1 MSTTA
6 ADPFTDTPPPAPPGD
21 LREIVARLAEFAQL
35 QPGGGGPAPAGVD
48 FLRDVPVT
56 ITAQLGHTVLPIGDI
71 LRLGPGSVVELSE
84 AVHQPIQ
91 LTVRGVPFAVGEV
104 VVVEDRFAIRIK
116 ALLPPRG
123 AKGVG

>member
-1 MSTTA
+1 MATTV
-6 ADPFTDTPPPAPPGD
+6 ADPVESPPPSAGD
-21 LREIVARLAEFAQL
+21 LREIVAKLAEFAQL
-35 QPGGGGPAPAGVD
+35 QPTVAGPAPAGVN

-56 ITAQLGHTVLPIGDI
+56 VTAQLGHTVLPIGDI
-71 LRLGPGSVVELSE
+71 LKLGPGSVVELSE

-123 AKGVG
+123 AKTAG

>member
-6 ADPFTDTPPPAPPGD
+6 ADPFTDTTPPG
-21 LREIVARLAEFAQL
+21 EIVAKRAEFAQL
-35 QPGGGGPAPAGVD
+35 QPTGGAATAGVD

-56 ITAQLGHTVLPIGDI
+56 VTAQLGHTVLPIGDI
-71 LRLGPGSVVELSE
+71 LRLGPGSVVELAE
-84 AVHQPIQ
+84 AVHGPIQ

-123 AKGVG
+123 GKAAG

>member
-6 ADPFTDTPPPAPPGD
+6 ADPFTDTPSPAAPG
-21 LREIVARLAEFAQL
+21 EIVAKLAEFAQL
-35 QPGGGGPAPAGVD
+35 QPTGGAATAGVD

-56 ITAQLGHTVLPIGDI
+56 VTAQLGHTVLPIGDI
-71 LRLGPGSVVELSE
+71 LRLGPGSVVELAE
-84 AVHQPIQ
+84 AVHGPIQ

-123 AKGVG
+123 GKAAG

>member
-1 MSTTA
+1 MATTV
-6 ADPFTDTPPPAPPGD
+6 ADPVDTPPAAGSPGE
-21 LREIVARLAEFAQL
+21 LREIVAKLAEFAQL
-35 QPGGGGPAPAGVD
+35 QPGGGPASTGVD

-56 ITAQLGHTVLPIGDI
+56 ITAQLGHTVLPIGEV
-71 LRLGPGSVVELSE
+71 LKLGPGSVVELSE

-123 AKGVG
+123 AKTAG